1 MVEIKV
7 SAPTKIQVSGFEDN
21 KVGTFQ
27 SVLAGIG
34 AGLIDIPRG
43 AFSLGASLLDLGL
56 GTNKAAQ
63 VENFFDNLTT
73 FDEQAEATTAGEIA
87 RIIANLGVPGT
98 VAFKAG
104 SRLTKQALAAKK
116 NKIRRNTKLAFSW
129 WCKIL
134 LKHSISHVSENIVII
149 ASSIIYR

>member
-56 GTNKAAQ
+56 GKNKAAQ
-63 VENFFDNLTT
+63 VENFFDNL
-73 FDEQAEATTAGEIA
+73 
-87 RIIANLGVPGT
+87 
-98 VAFKAG
+98 
-104 SRLTKQALAAKK
+104 
-116 NKIRRNTKLAFSW
+116 KLQQ
-129 WCKIL
+129 
-134 LKHSISHVSENIVII
+134 IS
-149 ASSIIYR
+149 